1 MDVAMIEYQP
11 QTCIKG
17 ASLILSLGS
26 SEFTSMRSK
35 VQLSTGD
42 DCWRS
47 QWRGDAVRRNH
58 VTAKYEDTPQQTC
71 KIYAINKYTTP
82 DGIEDGQMNYFYII
96 SAQTRYMLAN
106 SFKYGEIDKN

>member
-1 MDVAMIEYQP
+1 MHGCPPKHVEMGKFAP
-11 QTCIKG
+11 
-17 ASLILSLGS
+17 ALGS
-26 SEFTSMRSK
+26 ADNTSRLNE

-58 VTAKYEDTPQQTC
+58 VTAKYEDTQQQTC

-82 DGIEDGQMNYFYII
+82 DGIADKQMYYFYII
-96 SAQTRYMLAN
+96 LAQTN
-106 SFKYGEIDKN
+106 

>member
-1 MDVAMIEYQP
+1 MYKRGDMAP
-11 QTCIKG
+11 
-17 ASLILSLGS
+17 SLGS
-26 SEFTSMRSK
+26 SEFTSGRSK

-58 VTAKYEDTPQQTC
+58 VTAKYEDTQQQTC

-82 DGIEDGQMNYFYII
+82 DGIADKQMYYFYII
-96 SAQTRYMLAN
+96 LAQIN
-106 SFKYGEIDKN
+106 